1 MRMNINPKDHKFTD
15 LFIINSNNVRDYSVN
30 KKKKTRSELIE
41 NSGKKILNKFGVYFL
56 SDIRIKQ
63 KTNKKYLDNLIYIGQ
78 AGGNIQKN
86 MKSGE
91 DFYDRI
97 HKHWLKSIGADK
109 KNKYNPIT
117 GISVSVKW
125 IKYREQKC
133 EYINYKKNFNILDS
147 HKFYRVA
154 FIPMRAKTMEDKSK
168 IKMLESFALYKFHN
182 IHGYYPIC
190 NTEKPKREHI
200 KFFQSFEKL

>member
-30 KKKKTRSELIE
+30 KKKKTPSELIE

-109 KNKYNPIT
+109 KKQI
-117 GISVSVKW
+117 
-125 IKYREQKC
+125 Q
-133 EYINYKKNFNILDS
+133 S
-147 HKFYRVA
+147 HY
-154 FIPMRAKTMEDKSK
+154 
-168 IKMLESFALYKFHN
+168 
-182 IHGYYPIC
+182 GYFC
-190 NTEKPKREHI
+190 
-200 KFFQSFEKL
+200 QC